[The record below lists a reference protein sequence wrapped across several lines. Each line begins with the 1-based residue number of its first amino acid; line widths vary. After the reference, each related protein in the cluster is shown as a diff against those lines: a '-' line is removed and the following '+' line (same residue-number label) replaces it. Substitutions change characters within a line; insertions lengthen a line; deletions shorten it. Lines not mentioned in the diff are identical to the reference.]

1 VYLEVDANKT
11 CYVVL
16 PNGSVLTSTAGV
28 INDFWGGIAG
38 RVKLIV
44 PKNTTTTKL
53 DNGVVFADYLGNYE
67 CNNSGDFSAALSDLT
82 SIKVNNKSSISV
94 GGSLNLVSLECNNAT
109 AVYASNCALTAKSI
123 GDFLIAA
130 STNNPTA
137 IGTANFSAGTNAIY
151 GDVASYLTG
160 IGVSLPGG
168 SLTGWI
174 TQNLPNWT
182 ITLN

>member
-1 VYLEVDANKT
+1 M
-11 CYVVL
+11 
-16 PNGSVLTSTAGV
+16 AG
-28 INDFWGGIAG
+28 A
-38 RVKLIV
+38 VKLVI
-44 PKNTTTTKL
+44 PKNTTIIYTKEV
-53 DNGVVFADYLGNYE
+53 G
-67 CNNSGDFSAALSDLT
+67 
-82 SIKVNNKSSISV
+82 V
-94 GGSLNLVSLECNNAT
+94 GGSDFIGELTTLNSGSLDFGFNQLTKITANNANILAATNNAGLTEFSANNAT
-109 AVYASNCALTAKSI
+109 SVYASNCALTAKSI

-137 IGTANFSAGTNAIY
+137 IGTAIFSAGTNAIY

-174 TQNLPNWT
+174 TQNLPNWI